1 MKSTQTPLLGL
12 LILEP
17 NAAPSQNDFH
27 AVTFNQAEFD
37 SLIGNDESGPPYR
50 FVQDN
55 HSLSKRGV
63 LRGLHCQKA
72 PHAQG
77 KLVRVI
83 QGAIWDVAVDIR
95 PKILIYGQWFGAELS
110 ASNHKQ
116 LWIPQGFAHGF
127 LTLSDTA
134 QCLYK
139 TTSFYNAASQD
150 SILWSDPTINIA
162 WPFTNKLV
170 LSENDLKA
178 HFSTHN
184 LESSYLGISTYLI

>member
-17 NAAPSQNDFH
+17 NAAPSQDDFH
-27 AVTFNQAEFD
+27 TVTFNQAEFD
-37 SLIGNDESGPPYR
+37 SLVGNDESGSSYR

-63 LRGLHCQKA
+63 LRGLHYQKA
-72 PHAQG
+72 PHVQG

-95 PKILIYGQWFGAELS
+95 PQSLTYGQWFGTELS

-116 LWIPQGFAHGF
+116 LWIPPSFAHGF

-139 TTSFYNAASQD
+139 TTSFFNAVSQD
-150 SILWSDPTINIA
+150 SILWSDPTINII
-162 WPFTNKLV
+162 WPFTNELV

-178 HFSTHN
+178 HFFSHN
-184 LESSYLGISTYLI
+184 FEPY

>member
-1 MKSTQTPLLGL
+1 MKSTPTPLLGL

-17 NAAPSQNDFH
+17 NVALPQDEFH
-27 AVTFNQAEFD
+27 TVSFNQAEFD
-37 SLIGNDESGPPYR
+37 SLVGNDESGSSYR

-63 LRGLHCQKA
+63 LRGLHYQKA

-95 PKILIYGQWFGAELS
+95 TKSLTYGQWFGTELS

-116 LWIPQGFAHGF
+116 MWIPSGFAHGF

-139 TTSFYNAASQD
+139 TTSFFNAASQD
-150 SILWSDPTINIA
+150 SILWSDPIINIT
-162 WPFTNKLV
+162 WPFTNELV

-178 HFSTHN
+178 HFFTRN
-184 LESSYLGISTYLI
+184 FESI